1 MKGVQGVI
9 VAGFA
14 VFVLFAGCDQ
24 SAPEDVTDVCEAAAV
39 HAEECTGTSGVIL
52 PDNCN
57 EGDAALLLGMS
68 CEVFLNASS
77 EVMSR
82 KADDGTY
89 GGLPLACVWFGI
101 GCPVDDSCN
110 HTLSEEARA
119 ALIALSEPMT
129 LQNEY
134 DAQYRIEQIARI
146 FEQEPDPIGMFA
158 IVYRHITNN
167 AVQSVEDG
175 MYEHPKWTRKLI
187 TAFAWR
193 YLVSLH
199 GYLTDGWMS
208 PQWSRY
214 YAISRD
220 CSVGRGHT
228 LGIAIATHLL
238 VDLAYALRDVE
249 TIAKHKD
256 DYMLF
261 GEVSLW
267 VFPNLVEDI
276 STVYE
281 TDVSGLLKGFFFGEW
296 VDALTEEG
304 KTTNFIY
311 QTVRVNSWRN
321 SQNMWSF
328 PQWMVDAD
336 IASVWR
342 MAEGSL
348 ATLDA
353 MGAL

>member
-1 MKGVQGVI
+1 MS
-9 VAGFA
+9 
-14 VFVLFAGCDQ
+14 VLMGGCDQ
-24 SAPEDVTDVCEAAAV
+24 SDTESQANICMAAAE
-39 HAEECTGTSGVIL
+39 HAEVCTDAMGLIL
-52 PDNCN
+52 PDEC
-57 EGDAALLLGMS
+57 EVADAELLLEMS
-68 CEVFLNASS
+68 CEEFLNAQES
-77 EVMSR
+77 VTDQ
-82 KADDGTY
+82 KADEAGNS
-89 GGLPLACVWFGI
+89 GLPWACVWFGV
-101 GCPVDDSCN
+101 GCPIDDSCN
-110 HTLSEEARA
+110 HTLSDEAVSKI
-119 ALIALSEPMT
+119 IALSEPMT

-134 DAQYRIEQIARI
+134 DAQYRIEEIARI
-146 FEQEPDPIGMFA
+146 FEVEPDPIGLFA

-199 GYLTDGWMS
+199 GHLTGGWVS
-208 PQWSRY
+208 PQWARY
-214 YAISRD
+214 YRLSRD

-238 VDLAYALRDVE
+238 VDLAYALHDVE
-249 TIAKHKD
+249 SVAKHRD

-261 GEVSLW
+261 GEISLW
-267 VFPNLVEDI
+267 VFPDLVNDI
-276 STVYE
+276 GTVYE
-281 TDVSGLLKGFFFGEW
+281 TDVSGLLKGFFFGDW
-296 VDALTEEG
+296 IDAATEEG
-304 KTTNFIY
+304 RTTNFIY

-328 PQWMVDAD
+328 PKWMVDAD
-336 IASVWR
+336 ISSVWR

-348 ATLDA
+348 ASLDA